1 MNLILIGVFKASRE
15 PLNEIYS
22 EDPNKAHPIFNI
34 KENLT
39 IMLVA
44 SSALSVCNETMDH
57 STGAEPKLCKVF
69 VV

>member
-1 MNLILIGVFKASRE
+1 MDLESNL
-15 PLNEIYS
+15 
-22 EDPNKAHPIFNI
+22 NI

-44 SSALSVCNETMDH
+44 SSALSVCNEIMDH

>member
-1 MNLILIGVFKASRE
+1 MYYSMDLESNLT
-15 PLNEIYS
+15 
-22 EDPNKAHPIFNI
+22 I

-44 SSALSVCNETMDH
+44 SSALSVCTETMDY
-57 STGAEPKLCKVF
+57 STGTEPKLCKVF